1 MISYSYSQIPK
12 LTELDI
18 EEQILSNNYTFYI
31 QPQYSSNNEIAI
43 RGEVMGYKLSSTTG
57 MPYSFEVYLFDKN
70 DRAELLLSRIKR
82 IEF

>member
-18 EEQILSNNYTFYI
+18 EEQILNNNYTFYI
-31 QPQYSSNNEIAI
+31 QSQNNEKDIAI
-43 RGEVMGYKLSSTTG
+43 QGEVMGYKLSSTTG

>member
-18 EEQILSNNYTFYI
+18 EEQILNNNYTFYI
-31 QPQYSSNNEIAI
+31 QSQNNEKDIAI
-43 RGEVMGYKLSSTTG
+43 QGEVIGYKLSSLTG
-57 MPYSFEVYLFDKN
+57 RPYSIEMYLIDKN